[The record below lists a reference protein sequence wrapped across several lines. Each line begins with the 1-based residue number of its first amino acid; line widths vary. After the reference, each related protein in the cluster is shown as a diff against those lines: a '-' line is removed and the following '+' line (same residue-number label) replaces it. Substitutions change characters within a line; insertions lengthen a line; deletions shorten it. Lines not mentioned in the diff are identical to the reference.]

1 MPISL
6 NGSSGITFNNGFIL
20 GSGQGNVL
28 QVKRAYAGPAR
39 QTIASITPVLIT
51 GLSLDITP
59 VSALSTMIITAN
71 VTASNGFVIS
81 FGIFKDGVATV
92 STAGQTN
99 TNEPNM
105 QSTSYIRNNN
115 GFITSTMVM
124 HYEAS
129 ANTTAR
135 TYAVYGTSGW
145 NNTVYTF
152 YVNDISTSNMA
163 CFSTIDV
170 MEILI

>member
-6 NGSSGITFNNGFIL
+6 NGSSGIAFNNGFVL
-20 GSGQGNVL
+20 GSGQSNIL
-28 QVKRAYAGPAR
+28 QVKRAYAGPVR
-39 QTIASITPVLIT
+39 QTIASLTPVLIT
-51 GLSLDITP
+51 GLSLNITP
-59 VSALSTMIITAN
+59 ISALSTMIITAN

-105 QSTSYIRNNN
+105 QATSYIRNDNN
-115 GFITSTMVM
+115 YFTSTMVM
-124 HYEAS
+124 HYETS
-129 ANTTAR
+129 ANTNAR

-145 NNTVYTF
+145 SGVVYTF
-152 YVNDISTSNMA
+152 YVNDRNPADMA

-170 MEILI
+170 MEVLI

>member
-6 NGSSGITFNNGFIL
+6 NGSTGITFNNGFIL

-39 QTIASITPVLIT
+39 QTIASINPVLIS
-51 GLSLDITP
+51 GLSIDITP
-59 VSALSTMIITAN
+59 ISALSTMIITAN
-71 VTASNGFVIS
+71 ITASNGFVIS
-81 FGIFKDGVATV
+81 FGIFKNGAATV
-92 STAGQTN
+92 STTGQTN
-99 TNEPNM
+99 SNEPNM
-105 QSTSYIRNNN
+105 QATSYIRNDNAYY
-115 GFITSTMVM
+115 TSTMVM

-129 ANTTAR
+129 VDTTTR

-145 NNTVYTF
+145 ANVTYTF
-152 YVNDISTSNMA
+152 YVNDRSTSNMA

-170 MEILI
+170 MEVLI

>member
-6 NGSSGITFNNGFIL
+6 NGSSGITLNNGFIL

-28 QVKRAYAGPAR
+28 QVKRAYAGPTI
-39 QTIASITPVLIT
+39 QTIASLTPVLIT
-51 GLSLDITP
+51 GLSLTITP
-59 VSALSTMIITAN
+59 ISALSTMIITAN
-71 VTASNGFVIS
+71 VVASNGFVIS

-99 TNEPNM
+99 SNEPNM
-105 QSTSYIRNNN
+105 QATSYIRNDN
-115 GFITSTMVM
+115 GYLTSTMVM
-124 HYEAS
+124 HYETS
-129 ANTTAR
+129 GSTTPR

-145 NNTVYTF
+145 AGVVYTF
-152 YVNDISTSNMA
+152 YVNNRGSNDMA

-170 MEILI
+170 MEVLI